1 MPVAVTSLKAP
12 SERAALREVVRLFE
26 RRLATTGFGR
36 FARVASIGITAGT
49 VASIVAMRAA
59 EGASAPTVKL
69 AVGAVRLSMWLVA
82 CAVALAASKQRA
94 IADRRDGIEMLAL
107 ARGFDGS
114 RLTMA
119 RSLAAGAFALRWM
132 LLPAIV
138 GGLGS
143 ALSAG
148 SLKVVGARLLVTL
161 SCVVFAAV
169 AAVVLGPLGAVA
181 DAFAP
186 NRGRSLLLAVL
197 LLSGLASEIAADPAV
212 SITGALLTV
221 LNGLLYAVGAGRL
234 IG

>member
-26 RRLATTGFGR
+26 ARLLTTGFGR
-36 FARVASIGITAGT
+36 FARVASVGISAGT

-59 EGASAPTVKL
+59 EGPTAPTVKL
-69 AVGAVRLSMWLVA
+69 AVSAVRLSMWLVA
-82 CAVALAASKQRA
+82 CAIALAASKQRG

-107 ARGFDGS
+107 ARGFDGH
-114 RLTMA
+114 RLALA
-119 RSLAAGAFALRWM
+119 RALAAGSLALRWM
-132 LLPAIV
+132 LLPAV
-138 GGLGS
+138 VAGLGS

-148 SLKVVGARLLVTL
+148 SLKVVGARLLVAAA
-161 SCVVFAAV
+161 CVAFAAV
-169 AAVVLGPLGAVA
+169 AAVVLGPLGALA
-181 DAFAP
+181 DSVAP

-221 LNGLLYAVGAGRL
+221 LNGLLYVVGAGRL
-234 IG
+234 VG